1 MRKIIATVISII
13 LFLTLTVILG
23 KHLLNEHSV
32 APKSERKQNL
42 IDLYGTD
49 RLTDDRIGHE
59 ISLAFQKYTN
69 WDNLFLSE
77 NFKKKYKN
85 RKSFLDDVWSIEDV
99 YSGIDRIHGENS
111 IAIYAQRKSSIFDT
125 DESDDIT
132 TEYCFRY
139 VLNDEGEVEDLIL
152 IEKRDVYTIDGMP
165 VGSDIDAYY

>member
-1 MRKIIATVISII
+1 MRKIIPFVISII
-13 LFLTLTVILG
+13 LFLTLIVVLS

-32 APKSERKQNL
+32 APKAERRQNL
-42 IDLYGTD
+42 IDLQGTD
-49 RLTDDRIGHE
+49 RLSEDRIGHE

-99 YSGIDRIHGENS
+99 YSGIDRIHGEKS
-111 IAIYAQRKSSIFDT
+111 IAIYAQRKSSIFDR

-139 VLNDEGEVEDLIL
+139 VLDEAGEVDDLIL

-165 VGSDIDAYY
+165 VGSDIDANY